1 MRCCKKRSLKRNN
14 NCLKFYDDPE
24 PCFMLRLRVLYLP
37 VLVFSTVRLELSAG
51 ITAVQIID
59 RKIKIIYTK
68 IVSRLTIV
76 VEVLLNE

>member
-1 MRCCKKRSLKRNN
+1 
-14 NCLKFYDDPE
+14 
-24 PCFMLRLRVLYLP
+24 MLRLRVLYLP